1 MAYAIWTVMIVLPLC
16 AAWLTLDVTLGGGH
30 RRLLWATLAVVS
42 AAVLVTAPHV
52 VSFSEQELL
61 VFLVINTLVVVSYR
75 LLALTGEYS
84 LGHVVMM
91 GVGAY
96 ASALLTKKLGVPVP
110 VSMLLSAGV
119 AGVIAYILAFPL
131 FRMKGFYFLI
141 GSFAAGEAIRLLW
154 KRFQDPFGGP
164 KGITQIPEFPAFEI
178 GSLELFFWEPIV
190 YYYFALIVVIAS
202 VWVLW
207 RIERSRIGLT
217 FHAVHWQDQL
227 ADAVGVNTWRSRTTA
242 LVIASIFAGLAG
254 ALLAHYLTTVNPNR
268 FDVGEMVF
276 VLIWVIVG
284 GTATLWGPIIGLI
297 ALTVVNEVI
306 LRALEVD
313 ELRPLFYGAILILA
327 MLFLPS
333 GLETL
338 PGKIKARFDRRKTT
352 AKPAKPTK
360 PVEST
365 GSD

>member
-1 MAYAIWTVMIVLPLC
+1 MAAIAGFLWT
-16 AAWLTLDVTLGGGH
+16 A
-30 RRLLWATLAVVS
+30 LAVVS
-42 AAVLVTAPHV
+42 AAVLVTVPHV
-52 VSFSEQELL
+52 VSFSHQELL

-110 VSMLLSAGV
+110 ISMLLSAGV
-119 AGVIAYILAFPL
+119 AGLIAYILAFPL

-141 GSFAAGEAIRLLW
+141 GSFAAGEVIRLFW

-164 KGITQIPEFPAFEI
+164 KGITKIPGFPDIEI
-178 GSLELFFWEPIV
+178 GSLEIFFWEPVV

-207 RIERSRIGLT
+207 RIERSHIGLT
-217 FHAVHWQDQL
+217 FHAVHWQDPL
-227 ADAVGVNTWRSRTTA
+227 ADAVGVNTWRARTTA
-242 LVIASIFAGLAG
+242 LVVASVFAGLAG
-254 ALLAHYLTTVNPNR
+254 TLLAHYLTTVNPNR

-284 GTATLWGPIIGLI
+284 GTATVWGPIIGLMV
-297 ALTVVNEVI
+297 LTAINEVV
-306 LRALEVD
+306 LRDIGVD
-313 ELRPLFYGAILILA
+313 ELRPLFYGAILIGA
-327 MLFLPS
+327 MLFLPD

-338 PGKIKARFDRRKTT
+338 PRRIKGWLGRDKTV
-352 AKPAKPTK
+352 AEPA
-360 PVEST
+360 E
-365 GSD
+365 